1 MMLKA
6 NMDGFGAVIRGRQLT
21 GGKPAF
27 AFIDNM
33 SCCRK
38 ITTKF
43 SILLK
48 CPKSLDNEPTSS
60 KWNPA
65 FISSVLTPAPGEKKK
80 EKKRSV
86 IELFSLQRGRK
97 QLYRVS
103 IPPPP
108 PINSTSIHVNHKL
121 FLCNLGNDNTWNY
134 FLPRGTFFFPR
145 EQKFN

>member
-1 MMLKA
+1 MLEA
-6 NMDGFGAVIRGRQLT
+6 NMDGFGAVIRVRQLT

-27 AFIDNM
+27 AFMDIM

-65 FISSVLTPAPGEKKK
+65 FISSVLTLAPGEKKK
-80 EKKRSV
+80 RKKKD
-86 IELFSLQRGRK
+86 Q
-97 QLYRVS
+97 
-103 IPPPP
+103 
-108 PINSTSIHVNHKL
+108 
-121 FLCNLGNDNTWNY
+121 
-134 FLPRGTFFFPR
+134 
-145 EQKFN
+145 